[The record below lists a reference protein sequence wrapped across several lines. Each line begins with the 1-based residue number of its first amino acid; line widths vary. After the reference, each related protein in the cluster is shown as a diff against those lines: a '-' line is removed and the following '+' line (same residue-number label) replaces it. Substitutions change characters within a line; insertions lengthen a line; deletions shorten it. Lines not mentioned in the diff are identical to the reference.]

1 MSESTKYYNLKNMK
15 SIDKAEEGIRH
26 SLAQMWQL
34 VARQVQDVK
43 TAIVNNDK
51 ELANEVLVRERLI
64 DNYELQIDK
73 RCEQFTALQNPV
85 AIDLRFVL
93 SHLKMN
99 SNLERIADLAE
110 GVASYVVKHQ
120 TDKMENGK
128 YNVESMINNV
138 HRMLE
143 LAYQS
148 YMSYDTNLALKVLA
162 MDTKVDS
169 CYEEAIVSVS
179 EDLVAKD
186 ATEILHM
193 LNFTTSLRRIER
205 MGDRCTNLAENI
217 IFYIDAKELKHS
229 SNIPTYKE
237 ESE

>member
-1 MSESTKYYNLKNMK
+1 MK
-15 SIDKAEEGIRH
+15 AIDKAEEGIRY

-34 VARQVQDVK
+34 VAKQIEDAK
-43 TAIVNNDK
+43 IAIVNNDK
-51 ELANEVLVRERLI
+51 ELANEIMVRERLI

-110 GVASYVVKHQ
+110 GIASYVVKHQ
-120 TDKMENGK
+120 TEKLENDK
-128 YNVESMINNV
+128 YHVESMINNV

-148 YMSYDTNLALKVLA
+148 YMSYDTNLALKVLT
-162 MDTKVDS
+162 MDTKVDA
-169 CYEEAIVSVS
+169 YYDKAIQAISDNFKSKNS
-179 EDLVAKD
+179 ED
-186 ATEILHM
+186 TLH
-193 LNFTTSLRRIER
+193 LIHFVTSLRRIER

-217 IFYIDAKELKHS
+217 IFHIDAKELKHS
-229 SNIPTYKE
+229 DNIPMYKDD
-237 ESE
+237 SE